1 MALVIVREAA
11 RYRWLPEYRRMKALE
26 FAFQWA
32 HGTYES
38 TDTLIGQ
45 AEFYAEYLKSGKVPE

>member
-1 MALVIVREAA
+1 MATPKKSSSMSQAELRRYEAL
-11 RYRWLPEYRRMKALE
+11 R